1 MVDYNLDCS
10 NIGIQPTYTGGMGS
24 SLIDATLISN
34 DKSNLIK
41 NWKLD
46 PEYSFSDHRMITF
59 QIGIKKP
66 EVEHILDTENLDK
79 EGYRKEVEEKAE
91 LLLKTIPKTWNA
103 IILTKRLSN
112 FNKILQEAA
121 ENNCKMR
128 TKRVARDPNP
138 WRTDEI
144 KD

>member
-1 MVDYNLDCS
+1 
-10 NIGIQPTYTGGMGS
+10 MGS

-46 PEYSFSDHRMITF
+46 PDYSFSDHRMITF
-59 QIGIKKP
+59 QIGIKKT

-79 EGYRKEVEEKAE
+79 EDNRKEVEEKAD
-91 LLLKTIPKTWNA
+91 LLLKSIPKTWDA
-103 IILTKRLSN
+103 IILTNGLSS

-121 ENNCKMR
+121 ENNCKMI
-128 TKRVARDPNP
+128 TKNVARDPNP
-138 WRTDEI
+138 WRTEEI
-144 KD
+144 KEKKKICRHVETQI